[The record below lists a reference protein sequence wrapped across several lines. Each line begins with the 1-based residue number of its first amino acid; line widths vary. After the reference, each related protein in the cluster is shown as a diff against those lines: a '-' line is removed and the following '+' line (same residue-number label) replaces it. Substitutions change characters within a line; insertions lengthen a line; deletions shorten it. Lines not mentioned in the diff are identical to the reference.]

1 MITWQESN
9 IERPKSLV
17 QIAADAIRRGIILR
31 ELVMGQPLTEAGLA
45 KTLGISKTP
54 VREGLSLLRS
64 EGLVV
69 AEPHRGYRVFSMTQ
83 EELVD
88 FCELRFALESQALR
102 YAAQRQPSKLAKQ
115 LQQILTE
122 MEDNFSPENREKYLE
137 LDTNF
142 HKSFFRCAE
151 SRFLLQHYEN
161 INAIIETVR
170 HYISG
175 TDEATGNAYEDH
187 KKITECL
194 INSDLLGALEHL
206 EAHIVNWSKR
216 SNLKANLSEVIK

>member
-1 MITWQESN
+1 MITWQESS

-31 ELVMGQPLTEAGLA
+31 ELVMGQPLIEAGLA

-102 YAAQRQPSKLAKQ
+102 YSVQRKPLKLARQ
-115 LQQILTE
+115 LQHILTE
-122 MEDNFSPENREKYLE
+122 MEANFSSENREKFFE

-142 HKSFFRCAE
+142 HTSFFRCSE
-151 SRFLLQHYEN
+151 SRFLFQHYEN

-175 TDEATGNAYEDH
+175 TDQATGNAYKDH

-194 INSDLLGALEHL
+194 NNRDLEGALGHL

-216 SNLKANLSEVIK
+216 SNLKTNISEVTR

>member
-1 MITWQESN
+1 MLILLKDVDIDTAS
-9 IERPKSLV
+9 
-17 QIAADAIRRGIILR
+17 IIW
-31 ELVMGQPLTEAGLA
+31 
-45 KTLGISKTP
+45 S
-54 VREGLSLLRS
+54 
-64 EGLVV
+64 
-69 AEPHRGYRVFSMTQ
+69 
-83 EELVD
+83 

-102 YAAQRQPSKLAKQ
+102 YSVNRQPLKLAKQ

-122 MEDNFSPENREKYLE
+122 MDANFSPENREKYFE

-142 HKSFFRCAE
+142 HTSFFRCSE
-151 SRFLLQHYEN
+151 SRFLFQHYEN

-175 TDEATGNAYEDH
+175 TDQATGNAYKDH

-194 INSDLLGALEHL
+194 NNRDLEGALGHL

-216 SNLKANLSEVIK
+216 SNLKANISEVTR

>member
-102 YAAQRQPSKLAKQ
+102 YAMRRQPGKLAKQ

-122 MEDNFSPENREKYLE
+122 MEDNFSPENR
-137 LDTNF
+137 
-142 HKSFFRCAE
+142 
-151 SRFLLQHYEN
+151 
-161 INAIIETVR
+161 
-170 HYISG
+170 
-175 TDEATGNAYEDH
+175 
-187 KKITECL
+187 
-194 INSDLLGALEHL
+194 
-206 EAHIVNWSKR
+206 
-216 SNLKANLSEVIK
+216 

>member
-31 ELVMGQPLTEAGLA
+31 ELVLGQPLTEAGLA

-88 FCELRFALESQALR
+88 FCELRFALGSQALR
-102 YAAQRQPSKLAKQ
+102 YAVQRQPLKFARQ
-115 LQQILTE
+115 L
-122 MEDNFSPENREKYLE
+122 R
-137 LDTNF
+137 
-142 HKSFFRCAE
+142 
-151 SRFLLQHYEN
+151 
-161 INAIIETVR
+161 
-170 HYISG
+170 
-175 TDEATGNAYEDH
+175 
-187 KKITECL
+187 
-194 INSDLLGALEHL
+194 
-206 EAHIVNWSKR
+206 
-216 SNLKANLSEVIK
+216 

>member
-1 MITWQESN
+1 MITWQESS
-9 IERPKSLV
+9 IKRPKSLV
-17 QIAADAIRRGIILR
+17 QIAADAIRRGIMLR
-31 ELVMGQPLTEAGLA
+31 ELVLGQPLTEMGLA

-102 YAAQRQPSKLAKQ
+102 YSVQRQPLKLARQ
-115 LQQILTE
+115 LQHILTE
-122 MEDNFSPENREKYLE
+122 MEANFSPENREKYFE

-142 HKSFFRCAE
+142 HTSFFRCSE

-175 TDEATGNAYEDH
+175 TDQATGNAYEDH

-194 INSDLLGALEHL
+194 NNSNLEGALGHL

-216 SNLKANLSEVIK
+216 SNLKANISEVTR

>member
-31 ELVMGQPLTEAGLA
+31 ELVLGQPLTEAGLA
-45 KTLGISKTP
+45 KALGISKTP

-102 YAAQRQPSKLAKQ
+102 YAVQRQPSKLAKQ

-122 MEDNFSPENREKYLE
+122 MEDNFSPDNREKYLE

-142 HKSFFRCAE
+142 HKSFFSCAE

-194 INSDLLGALEHL
+194 INTDLLGALEHL

-216 SNLKANLSEVIK
+216 SNLKANLLEVMK

>member
-31 ELVMGQPLTEAGLA
+31 ELVLGQPLTEVGLA

-69 AEPHRGYRVFSMTQ
+69 AEPHRGYRVFNMTQ

-102 YAAQRQPSKLAKQ
+102 YAVQRQPLKLAKQ

-122 MEDNFSPENREKYLE
+122 MEANFSPENRERYFE

-175 TDEATGNAYEDH
+175 TDQATGNAYEDH

-194 INSDLLGALEHL
+194 INRDLVGALGHL

-216 SNLKANLSEVIK
+216 SNLKANISEVIK

>member
-1 MITWQESN
+1 M
-9 IERPKSLV
+9 
-17 QIAADAIRRGIILR
+17 RGPG
-31 ELVMGQPLTEAGLA
+31 VGLA
-45 KTLGISKTP
+45 QGAHRFLRAEFGEVLVHSPGDAASPSMKTLCSP
-54 VREGLSLLRS
+54 APS

-69 AEPHRGYRVFSMTQ
+69 AEPHRGYRVFSMIQ

-102 YAAQRQPSKLAKQ
+102 YAVQRQPLKLAKQ

-122 MEDNFSPENREKYLE
+122 MEANFSPENREKYFE

-175 TDEATGNAYEDH
+175 TNQATGNAYEDH
-187 KKITECL
+187 CYG
-194 INSDLLGALEHL
+194 LLHEGSFLLERLMEH
-206 EAHIVNWSKR
+206 S
-216 SNLKANLSEVIK
+216 

>member
-1 MITWQESN
+1 MITWQESS
-9 IERPKSLV
+9 IKRPKSLV

-31 ELVMGQPLTEAGLA
+31 ELVLGQPLTEAGLA
-45 KTLGISKTP
+45 KKLGISKTP

-102 YAAQRQPSKLAKQ
+102 YAVQRQPQKLAKQ

-122 MEDNFSPENREKYLE
+122 MEANFSPENREKYFE

-142 HKSFFRCAE
+142 HKSFFRFAE

-175 TDEATGNAYEDH
+175 TDQATGNAYEDH

-194 INSDLLGALEHL
+194 INRDLEGALGHL

-216 SNLKANLSEVIK
+216 SNLKANISEVIK

>member
-122 MEDNFSPENREKYLE
+122 MEGNFSP
-137 LDTNF
+137 
-142 HKSFFRCAE
+142 
-151 SRFLLQHYEN
+151 
-161 INAIIETVR
+161 
-170 HYISG
+170 
-175 TDEATGNAYEDH
+175 
-187 KKITECL
+187 
-194 INSDLLGALEHL
+194 
-206 EAHIVNWSKR
+206 
-216 SNLKANLSEVIK
+216 

>member
-1 MITWQESN
+1 MITWQELN

-31 ELVMGQPLTEAGLA
+31 ELVLGQPLTEAGLA

-102 YAAQRQPSKLAKQ
+102 YSVQRQPLKLARQ
-115 LQQILTE
+115 LQHILTE
-122 MEDNFSPENREKYLE
+122 MEANFSPENREKYFE

-142 HKSFFRCAE
+142 HTSFFAVLKVDSCFNITKISMLLLRLYATI
-151 SRFLLQHYEN
+151 FLGPIKQQEMLMR
-161 INAIIETVR
+161 ITKRLRNA
-170 HYISG
+170 
-175 TDEATGNAYEDH
+175 
-187 KKITECL
+187 
-194 INSDLLGALEHL
+194 
-206 EAHIVNWSKR
+206 
-216 SNLKANLSEVIK
+216 

>member
-31 ELVMGQPLTEAGLA
+31 ELVLGQPLTEAGLA

-69 AEPHRGYRVFSMTQ
+69 AEPHRGYRVFNMTQ

-102 YAAQRQPSKLAKQ
+102 YAVQRRPLKLAKK

-122 MEDNFSPENREKYLE
+122 MEANFSPKNREKYFE

-142 HKSFFRCAE
+142 HKSFFRFAE
-151 SRFLLQHYEN
+151 SRFLLQHY
-161 INAIIETVR
+161 
-170 HYISG
+170 
-175 TDEATGNAYEDH
+175 
-187 KKITECL
+187 
-194 INSDLLGALEHL
+194 
-206 EAHIVNWSKR
+206 
-216 SNLKANLSEVIK
+216 

>member
-1 MITWQESN
+1 MISWQESN
-9 IERPKSLV
+9 LERPKSLV
-17 QIAADAIRRGIILR
+17 QIAADAIRRGIIQR

-83 EELVD
+83 EELVN

-102 YAAQRQPSKLAKQ
+102 YAVQRQPSKLAKQ

-122 MEDNFSPENREKYLE
+122 IEGNFSSENRP
-137 LDTNF
+137 F
-142 HKSFFRCAE
+142 SIRFASFPA
-151 SRFLLQHYEN
+151 SDVYE
-161 INAIIETVR
+161 
-170 HYISG
+170 
-175 TDEATGNAYEDH
+175 
-187 KKITECL
+187 C
-194 INSDLLGALEHL
+194 
-206 EAHIVNWSKR
+206 
-216 SNLKANLSEVIK
+216 

>member
-31 ELVMGQPLTEAGLA
+31 ELVLGQPLTEAGLA

-69 AEPHRGYRVFSMTQ
+69 AEPHRGYRVFNMTQ

-102 YAAQRQPSKLAKQ
+102 YAVQRQPLKLAQQ

-122 MEDNFSPENREKYLE
+122 MEANFSPKNREKYFE

-142 HKSFFRCAE
+142 HKSFFALLKVDSCFNIMRISMLLLRLCATI
-151 SRFLLQHYEN
+151 FLGPIKQREMLM
-161 INAIIETVR
+161 
-170 HYISG
+170 
-175 TDEATGNAYEDH
+175 
-187 KKITECL
+187 KIT
-194 INSDLLGALEHL
+194 
-206 EAHIVNWSKR
+206 KR
-216 SNLKANLSEVIK
+216 LRNA

>member
-31 ELVMGQPLTEAGLA
+31 ELVLGQPLTEAGLA
-45 KTLGISKTP
+45 KKLGISKTP

-102 YAAQRQPSKLAKQ
+102 YAVQRQPLKLAKQ

-122 MEDNFSPENREKYLE
+122 MEANFSPENREKYFE

-175 TDEATGNAYEDH
+175 TDQATGNAYENH

-194 INSDLLGALEHL
+194 INRDLVGALGHL

-216 SNLKANLSEVIK
+216 SNLKANISEVIK

>member
-122 MEDNFSPENREKYLE
+122 MEGNFSPENREKYLE

-142 HKSFFRCAE
+142 HKSFFSCA
-151 SRFLLQHYEN
+151 
-161 INAIIETVR
+161 
-170 HYISG
+170 
-175 TDEATGNAYEDH
+175 
-187 KKITECL
+187 
-194 INSDLLGALEHL
+194 
-206 EAHIVNWSKR
+206 
-216 SNLKANLSEVIK
+216 

>member
-31 ELVMGQPLTEAGLA
+31 ELVLGQPLTEAGLA

-69 AEPHRGYRVFSMTQ
+69 AEQHRGYRVFSMTQ

-102 YAAQRQPSKLAKQ
+102 YAAFFAVLKV
-115 LQQILTE
+115 
-122 MEDNFSPENREKYLE
+122 D
-137 LDTNF
+137 
-142 HKSFFRCAE
+142 SFFNITRISMRLLRRCATIFPGPIKQRE
-151 SRFLLQHYEN
+151 MLM
-161 INAIIETVR
+161 
-170 HYISG
+170 
-175 TDEATGNAYEDH
+175 
-187 KKITECL
+187 KIT
-194 INSDLLGALEHL
+194 
-206 EAHIVNWSKR
+206 KR
-216 SNLKANLSEVIK
+216 LRNA

>member
-1 MITWQESN
+1 MITWPESN

-31 ELVMGQPLTEAGLA
+31 ELVLGQPLTEAGLA

-69 AEPHRGYRVFSMTQ
+69 AEPHRGYRVFNMTQ

-102 YAAQRQPSKLAKQ
+102 YAVQRQPLKLAKQ

-122 MEDNFSPENREKYLE
+122 MEANFSPENREKYFE
-137 LDTNF
+137 
-142 HKSFFRCAE
+142 
-151 SRFLLQHYEN
+151 
-161 INAIIETVR
+161 
-170 HYISG
+170 
-175 TDEATGNAYEDH
+175 
-187 KKITECL
+187 
-194 INSDLLGALEHL
+194 
-206 EAHIVNWSKR
+206 
-216 SNLKANLSEVIK
+216 

>member
-1 MITWQESN
+1 MITWQESS
-9 IERPKSLV
+9 IDRPKSLV

-31 ELVMGQPLTEAGLA
+31 ELVLGQPLIQAGLA

-102 YAAQRQPSKLAKQ
+102 YSVQRQPLKLTRQ
-115 LQQILTE
+115 LRHILTE
-122 MEDNFSPENREKYLE
+122 MEANFSSENREKYFE

-142 HKSFFRCAE
+142 HTSFFRWSE

-175 TDEATGNAYEDH
+175 TDQATGNAYEDH

-194 INSDLLGALEHL
+194 NNSDLEGALGHL

-216 SNLKANLSEVIK
+216 SNLKSNISEVTR

>member
-17 QIAADAIRRGIILR
+17 QIAADAIRGGIILR
-31 ELVMGQPLTEAGLA
+31 ELVLGQPLTEAGLA
-45 KTLGISKTP
+45 KALGISKTP

-102 YAAQRQPSKLAKQ
+102 YAMRRQPGKLSKQ

-122 MEDNFSPENREKYLE
+122 MEDNLSPENREKYLE

-142 HKSFFRCAE
+142 HKSFFSCAE

-194 INSDLLGALEHL
+194 INSDLVGALEHL

-216 SNLKANLSEVIK
+216 SNLKANLSEAIK

>member
-31 ELVMGQPLTEAGLA
+31 ELVLGQPLTEAGLA

-88 FCELRFALESQALR
+88 FCELRFALESQALQ
-102 YAAQRQPSKLAKQ
+102 YAVQRQPLKLAKQ
-115 LQQILTE
+115 LQQILTK
-122 MEDNFSPENREKYLE
+122 MEANFSPENREKYFE
-137 LDTNF
+137 WDTNF
-142 HKSFFRCAE
+142 HKSF
-151 SRFLLQHYEN
+151 
-161 INAIIETVR
+161 VR
-170 HYISG
+170 
-175 TDEATGNAYEDH
+175 
-187 KKITECL
+187 
-194 INSDLLGALEHL
+194 
-206 EAHIVNWSKR
+206 
-216 SNLKANLSEVIK
+216 

>member
-1 MITWQESN
+1 M
-9 IERPKSLV
+9 
-17 QIAADAIRRGIILR
+17 
-31 ELVMGQPLTEAGLA
+31 
-45 KTLGISKTP
+45 
-54 VREGLSLLRS
+54 RS

-102 YAAQRQPSKLAKQ
+102 YSVQRQPRKLARQ
-115 LQQILTE
+115 LQHILTE
-122 MEDNFSPENREKYLE
+122 MEANFSPENREKYFE

-142 HKSFFRCAE
+142 HTSFFRCSE

-175 TDEATGNAYEDH
+175 TDQATGNAYEDH
-187 KKITECL
+187 RKITECL
-194 INSDLLGALEHL
+194 NNSDLEGALGHL

-216 SNLKANLSEVIK
+216 SNLKANISEITR